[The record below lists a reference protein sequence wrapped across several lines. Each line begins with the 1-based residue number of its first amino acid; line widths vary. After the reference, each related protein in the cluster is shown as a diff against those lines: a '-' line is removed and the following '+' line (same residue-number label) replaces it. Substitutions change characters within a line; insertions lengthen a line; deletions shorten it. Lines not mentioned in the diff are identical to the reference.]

1 MDMGHSGKE
10 KFLGEAVQPR
20 QILEL
25 TTFSEVMA
33 ASPFLKGQGGGTS
46 LWPHINY
53 LMLFEKKKKNQVFQK
68 IGKYGSSRL

>member
-1 MDMGHSGKE
+1 MDMGHSGKGR
-10 KFLGEAVQPR
+10 FLGEAVQPR

-25 TTFSEVMA
+25 TTSEVMA
-33 ASPFLKGQGGGTS
+33 ASPFLKGNGGGTS

-68 IGKYGSSRL
+68 IGK